1 MSNQI
6 KATVY
11 RLAPIVLLVITIAA
25 PRKWDW

>member
-1 MSNQI
+1 MNNQI

-25 PRKWDW
+25 PRKWA